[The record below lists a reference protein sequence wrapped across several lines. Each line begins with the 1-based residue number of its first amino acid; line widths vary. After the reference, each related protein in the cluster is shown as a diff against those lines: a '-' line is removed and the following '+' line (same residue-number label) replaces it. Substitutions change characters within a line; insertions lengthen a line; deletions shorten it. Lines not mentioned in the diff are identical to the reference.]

1 MRSATAVLGHVA
13 FAVYEERWDHM
24 AHRVARPAYDFSK
37 KKIRKIELRSS
48 SQGVSNYVTLRP
60 GSEPTT
66 ELHNSGT
73 AVRLIIIM

>member
-1 MRSATAVLGHVA
+1 
-13 FAVYEERWDHM
+13 M

-66 ELHNSGT
+66 ELHSSRTT